1 MYKKILKNYARF
13 LNIKC
18 ISIRNYITKFLITKT
33 WKRGH
38 MYKPLKIGNLTTKLP
53 IIQGGMGVGISL
65 SSLAG
70 AVAAQGGIGVIST
83 AQIGFNEPDFEKHPL
98 ESNLKMIGEHIKR
111 ARNLAPKG
119 ILGVNIMVATQNYAQ
134 YVKEA
139 IKNGIDLIIS
149 GAGLPT
155 ELPEIA
161 KGSETKL
168 VPIVSSIKAASVIFK
183 MWDKKNNIAPDAII
197 IEGPKAGGHLGF
209 HPEEVEHV
217 DMESYEEEIKGIIKL
232 TKDYEKKYEKEIPVI
247 VAGGITNKEE
257 MEHYFSLGASGI
269 QVATKFVTT
278 KECDADI
285 KYKQAYINCKKEDIV
300 IVKSPVGM
308 PGRAIKN
315 KFVERT
321 FLGNIPIRKCNRCIK
336 SCNPASTPYCITE
349 ALANAARGN
358 LDEALIF
365 CGAEAYQEDR
375 IRTVKEVL
383 ADYFD

>member
-1 MYKKILKNYARF
+1 MYKA
-13 LNIKC
+13 
-18 ISIRNYITKFLITKT
+18 
-33 WKRGH
+33 
-38 MYKPLKIGNLTTKLP
+38 LKIGNLTAKLP

-70 AVAAQGGIGVIST
+70 AVSARGGIGVIST
-83 AQIGFNEPDFEKHPL
+83 AQIGFTEPDFDRNPL
-98 ESNLKMIGEHIKR
+98 ETNLRMIGEHIKR
-111 ARNLAPKG
+111 ARKSAPAG
-119 ILGVNIMVATQNYAQ
+119 ILGVNIMVATQNYAR

-161 KGSETKL
+161 KGTKTKL
-168 VPIVSSIKAASVIFK
+168 VPIVSSLKAANVILK
-183 MWDKKNNIAPDAII
+183 IWDRKNNITPDAII

-209 HPEEVEHV
+209 LPEQLEHI
-217 DMESYEEEIKGIIKL
+217 DEAAYEEEIKSIIAL
-232 TKDYEKKYEKEIPVI
+232 TRGYGTKYEKEIPVI
-247 VAGGITNKEE
+247 AAGGIQNKQD
-257 MEHYFSLGASGI
+257 MEHYFSLGADGI

-315 KFVERT
+315 AFMERT
-321 FLGNIPIRKCNRCIK
+321 VLGRIPIKRCHNCIK
-336 SCNPASTPYCITE
+336 RCNPAETPYCITD
-349 ALANAARGN
+349 ALANAAKGN
-358 LDEALIF
+358 IDEALLF
-365 CGAEAYQEDR
+365 CGANAYMENR
-375 IRTVKEVL
+375 IRTVQDVL
-383 ADYFD
+383 DDYFG